1 MQAVHCD
8 KRTAAKWRSFW
19 ESHRLLLAEQR
30 LICFSEAGIQ
40 RDEPWTAGTW
50 QIATRGFWS
59 QTIDIGGSPN
69 GD

>member
-50 QIATRGFWS
+50 QIATFAW
-59 QTIDIGGSPN
+59 D
-69 GD
+69 